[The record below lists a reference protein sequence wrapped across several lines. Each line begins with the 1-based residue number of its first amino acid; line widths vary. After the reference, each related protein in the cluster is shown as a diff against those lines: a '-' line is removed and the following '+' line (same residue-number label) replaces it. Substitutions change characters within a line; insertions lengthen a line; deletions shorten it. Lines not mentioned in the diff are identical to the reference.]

1 LFDGFKYFEY
11 NLEGMLK
18 VINSIGIPVSNME
31 KAVTFYGETLGLKK
45 KYDYSP
51 DYVEFDCG
59 GVGIG
64 LEPGGEKGNKENKA
78 YIMFLVDDIDET
90 YQKLKEKGVFFTGE
104 PTDTQWGGKIAT
116 FKDPDE
122 NILQLLKWSR

>member
-1 LFDGFKYFEY
+1 MQHSILFDGFKYFEY

-64 LEPGGEKGNKENKA
+64 LEP
-78 YIMFLVDDIDET
+78 IRHRLR
-90 YQKLKEKGVFFTGE
+90 
-104 PTDTQWGGKIAT
+104 
-116 FKDPDE
+116 
-122 NILQLLKWSR
+122 ILAFVHPILGFDA